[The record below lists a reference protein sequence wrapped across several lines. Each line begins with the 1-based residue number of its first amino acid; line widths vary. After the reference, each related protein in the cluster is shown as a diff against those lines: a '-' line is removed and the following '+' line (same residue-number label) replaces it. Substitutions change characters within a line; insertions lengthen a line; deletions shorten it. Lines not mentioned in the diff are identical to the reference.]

1 MKMHHTVIAPSQRF
15 QLENNSRKRSD
26 QAVSCRVSVVLL
38 ARAELLVL
46 LVPLEAVVPLAH
58 QALMVTRYAFSS
70 CHCLTVELL
79 MNAIQ
84 TLSPSGKV
92 PSQLVHTSIKFMFST
107 MDDGRGSQFEY
118 RLSAEYA
125 VFLFGD
131 RI

>member
-1 MKMHHTVIAPSQRF
+1 MKMQHTVIAPSQCF
-15 QLENNSRKRSD
+15 QLENDSRKHSD

-38 ARAELLVL
+38 ARAVLLVL

-92 PSQLVHTSIKFMFST
+92 HPS
-107 MDDGRGSQFEY
+107 
-118 RLSAEYA
+118 
-125 VFLFGD
+125 
-131 RI
+131 